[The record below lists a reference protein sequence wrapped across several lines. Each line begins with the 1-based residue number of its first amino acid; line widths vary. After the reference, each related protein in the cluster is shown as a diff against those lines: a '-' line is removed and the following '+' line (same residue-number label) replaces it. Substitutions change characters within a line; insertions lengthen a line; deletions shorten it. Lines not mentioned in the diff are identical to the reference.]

1 MAAAANVPEAGAAA
15 SAGAALDANASV
27 DPNEE
32 ARRLRI
38 QQAREKRQKAAAK
51 VAATESAKKAKTG

>member
-1 MAAAANVPEAGAAA
+1 MRLL
-15 SAGAALDANASV
+15 LDANASV

-51 VAATESAKKAKTG
+51 VAATESAKRAKTG